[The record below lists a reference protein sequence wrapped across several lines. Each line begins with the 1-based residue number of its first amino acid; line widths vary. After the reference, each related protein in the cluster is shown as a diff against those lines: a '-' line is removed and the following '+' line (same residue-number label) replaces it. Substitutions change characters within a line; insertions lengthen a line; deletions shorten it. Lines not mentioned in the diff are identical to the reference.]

1 MVMDMNGRS
10 HRPAGLPQGTAGT
23 YEPTGDAG
31 GDDDLSLE
39 NARMVQAETHSNPPA
54 SYGNLK
60 PDWRRSDD
68 WMGRGLYDDKAHASI
83 HVGRNNTVSDERLEA
98 AARMAEPVSAAGYQ
112 VDVSDGCVIIA
123 ADGRRGIFN
132 LDTGDMSVYRGGDE
146 DALLEFEARPGE
158 NGFAKGDDRHVD
170 AMLDR
175 LAGNRIAS
183 DALRDLVNAAMSLRS
198 PRSPDHADRNMGFS
212 CRYSIPGNTHLGSF
226 RSACASKQTGKQ
238 TQGVSTFGPAHGHL
252 PIPFQPPDGKHAEKH

>member
-23 YEPTGDAG
+23 YEPTGGAG

-39 NARMVQAETHSNPPA
+39 NARMIRAETHSNPPA
-54 SYGNLK
+54 SYGSLK

-68 WMGRGLYDDKAHASI
+68 WMGRNLYDDKAHASI
-83 HVGRNNTVSDERLEA
+83 HVGRDSTVSDERLEA

-112 VDVSDGCVIIA
+112 VDMSDGYVIIA

-132 LDTGDMSVYRGGDE
+132 LDTGDMSVYRDGDE
-146 DALLEFEARPGE
+146 DALQEFEAWPGE

-183 DALRDLVNAAMSLRS
+183 DALRDLVNAAIPLRS
-198 PRSPDHADRNMGFS
+198 PRART
-212 CRYSIPGNTHLGSF
+212 R
-226 RSACASKQTGKQ
+226 R
-238 TQGVSTFGPAHGHL
+238 
-252 PIPFQPPDGKHAEKH
+252 

>member
-1 MVMDMNGRS
+1 
-10 HRPAGLPQGTAGT
+10 
-23 YEPTGDAG
+23 
-31 GDDDLSLE
+31 
-39 NARMVQAETHSNPPA
+39 MVQAETHSNPPA

-68 WMGRGLYDDKAHASI
+68 WMGRSLYDDQARASI
-83 HVGRNNTVSDERLEA
+83 HVGRDSTVSDERLEA
-98 AARMAEPVSAAGYQ
+98 TARMAEPVSAAGYQ

-132 LDTGDMSVYRGGDE
+132 LDTGDMSVYRDGDE

-183 DALRDLVNAAMSLRS
+183 DALRGLVNATMPLRS
-198 PRSPDHADRNMGFS
+198 PRART
-212 CRYSIPGNTHLGSF
+212 R
-226 RSACASKQTGKQ
+226 R
-238 TQGVSTFGPAHGHL
+238 
-252 PIPFQPPDGKHAEKH
+252 

>member
-10 HRPAGLPQGTAGT
+10 RRSAGLPQGTAGT
-23 YEPTGDAG
+23 YEPTGGTG

-54 SYGNLK
+54 SYGSLK

-68 WMGRGLYDDKAHASI
+68 LMGRSLYDDKAHASI
-83 HVGRNNTVSDERLEA
+83 HVGHDGTVSDERLET

-132 LDTGDMSVYRGGDE
+132 LGTGDMSVYRDGDE
-146 DALLEFEARPGE
+146 DALLEFEARPGD
-158 NGFAKGDDRHVD
+158 NGFAKGDDRHMD

-175 LAGNRIAS
+175 LAGNRIAP
-183 DALRDLVNAAMSLRS
+183 DALRDLVNAAMPLRS
-198 PRSPDHADRNMGFS
+198 PRART
-212 CRYSIPGNTHLGSF
+212 R
-226 RSACASKQTGKQ
+226 R
-238 TQGVSTFGPAHGHL
+238 
-252 PIPFQPPDGKHAEKH
+252 